1 MPTWY
6 MYLDS
11 SIDDAG
17 HCMPTIAGINDIWL
31 IVAAI
36 IEILLRIAVL
46 VAVMF
51 IIYGGFK
58 YITSSMTSSPMP
70 EELVRARRSI
80 INALVGLVIAM
91 IAAGTV
97 QFIAG
102 GIN

>member
-1 MPTWY
+1 
-6 MYLDS
+6 
-11 SIDDAG
+11 
-17 HCMPTIAGINDIWL
+17 MPTIAGINDIWL